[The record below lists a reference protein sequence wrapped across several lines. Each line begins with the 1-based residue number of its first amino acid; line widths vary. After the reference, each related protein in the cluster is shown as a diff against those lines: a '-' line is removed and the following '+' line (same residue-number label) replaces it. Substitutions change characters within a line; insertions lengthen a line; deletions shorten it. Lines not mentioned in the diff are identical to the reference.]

1 MINMISIEPT
11 NIREIDNVNECIVEK
26 ECVSARDDK
35 MVTLQCDERDVGPT
49 RGCVGWTSKRNDQS
63 VREKV

>member
-1 MINMISIEPT
+1 
-11 NIREIDNVNECIVEK
+11 
-26 ECVSARDDK
+26 

-63 VREKV
+63 VREPCEEECYLIPDAILF